1 MTAGSPSPFRAWCAA
16 QPASAGVR
24 GMEALVEG
32 VMAATPKK
40 AWVFPGRRERGAAI
54 LRGADAERLAE
65 ARPYKVVPPG
75 ESPAVRALEAVG
87 VALAGEPAVVF
98 LGSGSVSYGAFHEAL
113 QLAAAHRAPVVFVV
127 SWYPGP
133 GPFAPQLAVSPV
145 ALAAALGIATATANG
160 GDAESVR
167 AAVSAVG
174 SGPALVL
181 AEMPHG

>member
-1 MTAGSPSPFRAWCAA
+1 MTAGAESPFRAWAAA
-16 QPASAGVR
+16 QAPSAGALGVV
-24 GMEALVEG
+24 ALVEG
-32 VMAATPKK
+32 VMAATPKR

-98 LGSGSVSYGAFHEAL
+98 LGTGSVSYGAFHEAM

-127 SWYPGP
+127 SWYAGE

-145 ALAAALGIATATANG
+145 VLASAVGLATATANG
-160 GDAESVR
+160 ADEESVR
-167 AAVSAVG
+167 AAVASVG

-181 AEMPHG
+181 VEMPHG